1 MKQNILS
8 YLGLLLVPLAAQA
21 IEPGPSS
28 QHQQETEHWLLLQ
41 SRGQAVSP
49 IPQTAAASERDLSLQ
64 RWLESYKHPI
74 PPFYKEYSGGQRK

>member
-8 YLGLLLVPLAAQA
+8 CLGLLLLPLAAQA

-28 QHQQETEHWLLLQ
+28 PQQQETEAWLLLQ
-41 SRGQAVSP
+41 SRGLAASP
-49 IPQTAAASERDLSLQ
+49 IRQTAAASERDLSLQ